1 MKFIL
6 KEIVSRNGAG
16 TDTYERYERWAS
28 PKNVIIGFDTYEDAK
43 RRGES
48 LVSDAYNGIVGY
60 RVEVVQ

>member
-6 KEIVSRNGAG
+6 EEIVSRNGAG
-16 TDTYERYERWAS
+16 TDTYERYASWAS
-28 PKNVIIGFDTYEDAK
+28 PENVIIGFDSYENAK

-48 LVSDAYNGIVGY
+48 LVRDAYNGIVGY